1 MRYRPEVDGLR
12 AIAIIPVVAFHA
24 GITQLSGGFVGVDVF
39 FVISG
44 YLITKIIVE
53 EIEGGK
59 FSLLDFYRRRILRI
73 IPVLIVVVL
82 ATSLFGYFLFLPAEF
97 EDLAKSVVA
106 TAFFSSN
113 FYFWQ
118 TSGYFDPASTLRPLL
133 HTWSLAVEEQ
143 FYLFFPL
150 LILAIHRFGGRRYGG
165 WIFAFSVLSFVAS
178 VLGVFYEPSATF
190 YLLPARGWE
199 LGLGALIAVGWFP
212 KVESGKLRFALSGGG
227 ILCICFA
234 LFYLDE
240 ESLFPGWNALFP
252 VVGAALL
259 VAYGQGTTVGRF
271 LSAQPMRHI
280 GLVSYAWYLWHWP
293 VIVYWKLVYGELD
306 TFVSIAFVIS
316 LSFLLAVISRPLVEQ
331 PFRVGFSSRRSA
343 RVVQAGLASLCAT
356 GVLGVTL
363 AVVGQQGRYFPPE
376 ILRVANFSD
385 YRSTPDY
392 EFQFRMGRCMLGE
405 RHEGTSLDVA
415 ECLTLDPARPNFL
428 VIGDSHAAHMWRAL
442 ALEIPEWN
450 FLQATVSGCRPLIG
464 TGGAGRCTFIR
475 DSMFSEFLGD
485 NRIDGVVLAAR
496 WREGEVAHVAETIE
510 FLQQHVGKVIVL
522 GPVPEYR
529 GSLPLLLA
537 QSMFHNN
544 SSLVARSRDESRAHV
559 DAMMSHAVTRT
570 DATYIS
576 EHELICANGDCRVML
591 ETGTPMAFDYGH
603 FTLEGARWVAVGVRA
618 ALTEKWG
625 DLN

>member
-12 AIAIIPVVAFHA
+12 AVAIIPVVAFHA

-53 EIEGGK
+53 EIEGNK

-73 IPVLIVVVL
+73 IPVLVVVVL
-82 ATSLFGYFLFLPAEF
+82 ATSLLGYFLFLPEEF
-97 EDLAKSVVA
+97 EDLAKSVVG

-150 LILAIHRFGGRRYGG
+150 LILAIHRFGGRQYGV
-165 WIFAFSVLSFVAS
+165 WIFVFSVLSFLAS
-178 VLGVFYEPSATF
+178 VIGVFVEPSATF

-199 LGLGALIAVGWFP
+199 LGVGALIAVGWFP
-212 KVESGKLRFALSGGG
+212 KVGTAKMRSLLSVTG
-227 ILCICFA
+227 ILLIFFA

-240 ESLFPGWNALFP
+240 ESRFPGWNALFP

-259 VAYGQGTTVGRF
+259 VAYGQYTIVGGL
-271 LSAQPMRHI
+271 LSTRPIRYV

-293 VIVYWKLVYGELD
+293 VIVYWRLAYGELD
-306 TFVSIAFVIS
+306 SFVSIAVVVL
-316 LSFLLAVISRPLVEQ
+316 LSFLLAALSRPLVEQ
-331 PFRVGFSSRRSA
+331 PFRTGFSGYRSV
-343 RVVQAGLASLCAT
+343 RVVQAGVVSLVAT
-356 GVLGVTL
+356 GVLGVGL
-363 AVVGQQGRYFPPE
+363 VVIGQQGRHFPPE
-376 ILRVANFSD
+376 VLRLAKFSD

-405 RHEGTSLDVA
+405 RHEGASLDIG
-415 ECLTLDPARPNFL
+415 ECLTLDSGRPNFL

-464 TGGAGRCTFIR
+464 AGGSGRCTSIR
-475 DSMFSEFLGD
+475 EHMFGEFVRD
-485 NRIDGVVLAAR
+485 NRLDGVVLAAR
-496 WREGEVAHVAETIE
+496 WREDEVAQVTETIE
-510 FLQQHVGKVIVL
+510 YLEQYVGKVIVL

-544 SSLVARSRDESRAHV
+544 SDLVTRSLDESRVHV
-559 DAMMSHAVTRT
+559 DALMSRAVAST
-570 DATYIS
+570 DAVYIS
-576 EHELICANGDCRVML
+576 GHELICDGGVCRAIL

-603 FTLEGARWVAVGVRA
+603 FTLEGARWVAQGVRG
-618 ALTEKWG
+618 ALSERLG
-625 DLN
+625 DLD